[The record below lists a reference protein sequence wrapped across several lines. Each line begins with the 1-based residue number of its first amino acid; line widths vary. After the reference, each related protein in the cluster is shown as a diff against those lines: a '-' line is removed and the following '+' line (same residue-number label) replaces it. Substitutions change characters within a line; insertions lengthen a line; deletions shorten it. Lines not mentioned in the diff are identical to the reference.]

1 MHELVYVLTV
11 ESFVF
16 GLLGVLLIA
25 QRWNIMQWPDD
36 RSWPVFSSCLVLIF
50 SYSLFQIVLCCVIA
64 VGRFGVLT
72 QSLMDACVRSSGHLV
87 TSAVLSVCY
96 VSALLFISY
105 QQQSRQCLIMQ
116 LYGTSCA
123 PDSIVLWSFSI
134 FAATAQHVY
143 FAVLLPLWGLVAAL
157 LLTAA
162 GMCKDEQRA
171 SRGRLLCI
179 NTSYLLA
186 YHVNYMLR
194 MNVRCQQA
202 CSGAVVTQPSEIIMC
217 KEILFFA
224 GALCVSDV
232 LAETVLVRHTVVFK
246 YPANVEKY
254 MMMRISGVVIFCVL
268 RLAQLLSVVIFNWVA
283 ESSLQLP
290 WQLMVVHVSL
300 ASVLCLLDI
309 VQVVIEYA
317 HTQKPSAMLVEQNQ
331 QTVIKQDASIEEVV
345 PVPRSLKS
353 FEVDTKSRKK
363 FMMTF
368 TGRSRWPTMLDLPAT
383 PIDKKK
389 T

>member
-1 MHELVYVLTV
+1 
-11 ESFVF
+11 
-16 GLLGVLLIA
+16 
-25 QRWNIMQWPDD
+25 
-36 RSWPVFSSCLVLIF
+36 
-50 SYSLFQIVLCCVIA
+50 
-64 VGRFGVLT
+64 
-72 QSLMDACVRSSGHLV
+72 
-87 TSAVLSVCY
+87 
-96 VSALLFISY
+96 
-105 QQQSRQCLIMQ
+105 
-116 LYGTSCA
+116 
-123 PDSIVLWSFSI
+123 
-134 FAATAQHVY
+134 
-143 FAVLLPLWGLVAAL
+143 
-157 LLTAA
+157 
-162 GMCKDEQRA
+162 
-171 SRGRLLCI
+171 
-179 NTSYLLA
+179 
-186 YHVNYMLR
+186 
-194 MNVRCQQA
+194 
-202 CSGAVVTQPSEIIMC
+202 
-217 KEILFFA
+217 
-224 GALCVSDV
+224 
-232 LAETVLVRHTVVFK
+232 
-246 YPANVEKY
+246 

-309 VQVVIEYA
+309 VQVVIEHA

-345 PVPRSLKS
+345 PVPRSLKP